1 MRCDCCNN
9 ILSDREATRKFAL
22 SGEYTNTCD
31 NCLSHISDVPTIT
44 RKSVVEE
51 EDDDDLFYEDDF
63 LEFPKDD
70 DDE

>member
-31 NCLSHISDVPTIT
+31 SCLSHISDVPTIT

-51 EDDDDLFYEDDF
+51 EDDDLYYDDEF